1 VLIGVLSD
9 THLEGDTRKL
19 KKLLLG
25 PLGEAEV
32 LLHCGDH
39 ASLAVVEYLTHIE
52 PRPYYGV
59 RGNMDQGQLAEHL
72 PIKRILTLG
81 GVTIGMVHGW
91 GEGIDLQERVGE
103 AFSELPDILLFGHSH
118 RPLIAK
124 IGETLL
130 VNPGSPFSPR
140 SSKFGSVALIE
151 LAETEIEKEMK
162 REIKAE
168 IKELTP

>member
-1 VLIGVLSD
+1 MLIGVLSD
-9 THLEGDTRKL
+9 THLGSDTTKL
-19 KKLLLG
+19 ESLLLG

-59 RGNMDQGQLAEHL
+59 RGNMDQGQLAELL
-72 PIKRILTLG
+72 PVKRILTLG

-91 GEGIDLQERVGE
+91 GAGIDLERRVGE
-103 AFSELPDILLFGHSH
+103 AFSEPPDILLFGHSH

-151 LAETEIEKEMK
+151 LIKEETKEEMK
-162 REIKAE
+162 TEIKAE
-168 IKELTP
+168 IKELAP